1 MARWKIPY
9 MMRHSLTRHFLYNG
23 SHALQNHTKLPK
35 TASEKRR
42 KKKEASER
50 EKRLSI
56 DNGSYSR

>member
-1 MARWKIPY
+1 
-9 MMRHSLTRHFLYNG
+9 LTRHFLYKG

-42 KKKEASER
+42 KKKLVRER
-50 EKRLSI
+50 KRLSI

>member
-1 MARWKIPY
+1 M
-9 MMRHSLTRHFLYNG
+9 TRHFLYKG

-42 KKKEASER
+42 KKKKLVRER
-50 EKRLSI
+50 KRLSI